1 MLKQLLVILI
11 LFFTFGNVFSANVN
25 VNVDIYSDYS
35 IFNYEFSFDE
45 TESYRSFSFEKPKDA
60 SVDSISSKNSEENVK
75 YSVAGDYF
83 IVNPKSVKND
93 TFTITFTSTKSSLN
107 IYEKNSFELY
117 SNFNFLVDELK
128 FNVNLVENVGDIES
142 FFPRDYR
149 VLDDGSFQW
158 ILNNIDREEL
168 FRLEFS
174 TVHSKED
181 IKNNKF
187 WTDNLLIIVSGVT
200 LLSALVILVLMF
212 LFSSKFRLFNIKI
225 SLNNKKSKGSKS
237 NDSSKKLVDSKKSDT
252 SGKKVSVVPVVSVES
267 TEELVKNS
275 DKSST
280 SDESFESSNDKVS
293 SDDIEILTEAGHDDK
308 FESKIDEGEFRE
320 VMARFLTDNEKLVVS
335 CIRENEGISQ
345 YDILNFL
352 PKLTKSNLS
361 KIISKL
367 DNKKILKRIRVG
379 KVNKIYLGSRF
390 EVKSE
395 ESKE

>member
-1 MLKQLLVILI
+1 MLKQLLVVLI
-11 LFFTFGNVFSANVN
+11 LFFTFGNVFSANVD
-25 VNVDIYSDYS
+25 VDVDIYSDYS
-35 IFNYEFSFDE
+35 IFNYKFSFDE

-60 SVDSISSKNSEENVK
+60 SVDSISSKNSDESVK

-93 TFTITFTSTKSSLN
+93 TFTIQFTSTKSSKN
-107 IYEKNSFELY
+107 IYDKNSFELY

-128 FNVNLVENVGDIES
+128 FNIDLIENVGDIET

-149 VLDDGSFQW
+149 LLDDGSFQW
-158 ILNNIDREEL
+158 TLNNIDREEL

-174 TVHSKED
+174 SVNTKED
-181 IKNNKF
+181 MKNSLF
-187 WTDNLLIIVSGVT
+187 WTDNLIIIVSGVS

-225 SLNNKKSKGSKS
+225 SLNNKKNKKENTENNLESKS
-237 NDSSKKLVDSKKSDT
+237 VIKDKKI
-252 SGKKVSVVPVVSVES
+252 PVVSVES
-267 TEELVKNS
+267 TEEVADNNSFDNENDKISSEDIEFLTEVGHS
-275 DKSST
+275 DK
-280 SDESFESSNDKVS
+280 
-293 SDDIEILTEAGHDDK
+293 I
-308 FESKIDEGEFRE
+308 ESKINEEEYRE

-390 EVKSE
+390 EVKE
-395 ESKE
+395 LVNE